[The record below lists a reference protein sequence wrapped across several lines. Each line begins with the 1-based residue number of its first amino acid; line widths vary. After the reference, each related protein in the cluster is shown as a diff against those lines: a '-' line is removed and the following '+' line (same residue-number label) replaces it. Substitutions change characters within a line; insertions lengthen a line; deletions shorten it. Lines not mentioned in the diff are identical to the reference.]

1 MSCQCKL
8 MAGGLGLNLNA
19 TVDNSPCS
27 CNFWPSRGVGVT
39 LVAATCGIF
48 KLKILTLITQQNKL
62 PGKLKI
68 QENRLAASRDFSK
81 PRWGV
86 YSAPQISLLVGG
98 LSVPPAQE
106 PHYYW
111 PFGPESLGPRWQNSL
126 ALYSGDNFLLL
137 KVDAQFLTGIYR
149 PSKSVFIKSI

>member
-1 MSCQCKL
+1 
-8 MAGGLGLNLNA
+8 MAGGLGLNPNA

-27 CNFWPSRGVGVT
+27 CNFWSSRGVGVT

-68 QENRLAASRDFSK
+68 QENRLAASRDFCK

-86 YSAPQISLLVGG
+86 YSAPQISLLVGAICA
-98 LSVPPAQE
+98 PC
-106 PHYYW
+106 
-111 PFGPESLGPRWQNSL
+111 PRTPLLL
-126 ALYSGDNFLLL
+126 ALW
-137 KVDAQFLTGIYR
+137 T
-149 PSKSVFIKSI
+149 